1 VQTVASVGGGGGG
14 HGVGGVC
21 GGQMKQCVCTV
32 GVGCSCCGWMAAAAN
47 CCCGPI
53 CGICTGVPGP
63 GPGQF
68 GLATTLQTCGSVI
81 ARQLAGRVG
90 QQPTNM
96 VLQVS
101 LQIVA
106 AVGWCPQPG
115 NKVLQVSVQIVAAV
129 GWCPQPGNKVLQ
141 VSVQNVPGVGCGQI
155 GATVGQCSGALRTGH
170 AGGTVCAGQ
179 AGGCVNDGQT
189 KQWVCGV
196 GWMAA
201 AANCCCG
208 PICGVCTGVPGPGPG
223 QFGLATTLQICGCV
237 SCTQK
242 FACVCRQTFGCVG
255 QLTKVQAIPALG
267 HGGAKLRCGQAG
279 GCVHTVAAVGQ
290 PMWVQPTMVQ
300 STKVRWMQAG
310 GCVQT
315 VATVCTG
322 QIGGTV
328 GQCCGALRT
337 GHAGG
342 TVCTGQAG
350 GTDGQCSG
358 ALRTGH
364 AGGTVCTGQADGTD
378 GQCSGALRTGHA
390 GGTVCTGQAGGTDG
404 QCSGALRTGHAGG
417 TVCGGQAGGC
427 VQTVAT
433 VGAGQFCVSAAMACA

>member
-1 VQTVASVGGGGGG
+1 LQ
-14 HGVGGVC
+14 
-21 GGQMKQCVCTV
+21 
-32 GVGCSCCGWMAAAAN
+32 
-47 CCCGPI
+47 I
-53 CGICTGVPGP
+53 CGC
-63 GPGQF
+63 
-68 GLATTLQTCGSVI
+68 VI
-81 ARQLAGRVG
+81 WKQLAGRAV
-90 QQPTNM
+90 QQPTNK

-101 LQIVA
+101 EQIVA

-141 VSVQNVPGVGCGQI
+141 VSVQNVPGVGCG
-155 GATVGQCSGALRTGH
+155 H
-170 AGGTVCAGQ
+170 AGGAVCSPQIAGSV
-179 AGGCVNDGQT
+179 GCMHCCCSVTGGQT
-189 KQWVCGV
+189 KQWVCAVGV

-208 PICGVCTGVPGPGPG
+208 PNCGVCTGVPGPGPG

-237 SCTQK
+237 SCKQM
-242 FACVCRQTFGCVG
+242 FGCVCKQTFGCVG

-267 HGGAKLRCGQAG
+267 HGGAKLRCG
-279 GCVHTVAAVGQ
+279 
-290 PMWVQPTMVQ
+290 
-300 STKVRWMQAG
+300 QAG

-342 TVCTGQAG
+342 TVCTGQIG
-350 GTDGQCSG
+350 GTVGQCCG

-364 AGGTVCTGQADGTD
+364 AGGTVCA
-378 GQCSGALRTGHA
+378 
-390 GGTVCTGQAGGTDG
+390 
-404 QCSGALRTGHAGG
+404 
-417 TVCGGQAGGC
+417 GQAGGC
-427 VQTVAT
+427 VNGGQTKQWVCA
-433 VGAGQFCVSAAMACA
+433 VGVGWIAAAANCCCG

>member
-1 VQTVASVGGGGGG
+1 
-14 HGVGGVC
+14 
-21 GGQMKQCVCTV
+21 
-32 GVGCSCCGWMAAAAN
+32 
-47 CCCGPI
+47 
-53 CGICTGVPGP
+53 VPGP

-68 GLATTLQTCGSVI
+68 GLTAILQTWGSVTGK
-81 ARQLAGRVG
+81 QLAGRVG
-90 QQPTNM
+90 KQPTNM

-101 LQIVA
+101 EQIVA
-106 AVGWCPQPG
+106 AVGCCPQPT
-115 NKVLQVSVQIVAAV
+115 NKVLQVSEQIVAAV
-129 GWCPQPGNKVLQ
+129 GCCPQPGNKVLQ

-155 GATVGQCSGALRTGH
+155 GATVGQCGGALRTGHAGGTVCIGHAGGCVNGGQIGATVGQCGGALRSGH

-179 AGGCVNDGQT
+179 AGGCVNGGQT
-189 KQWVCGV
+189 KQWVCAVGV

-255 QLTKVQAIPALG
+255 QLTKVQAIPTLG

-328 GQCCGALRT
+328 GQC
-337 GHAGG
+337 
-342 TVCTGQAG
+342 
-350 GTDGQCSG
+350 SG

-364 AGGTVCTGQADGTD
+364 AGGTVCTGHIGGTV
-378 GQCSGALRTGHA
+378 GQCCGALRTGHA
-390 GGTVCTGQAGGTDG
+390 GVGWIAAAANC
-404 QCSGALRTGHAGG
+404 C
-417 TVCGGQAGGC
+417 CG
-427 VQTVAT
+427 
-433 VGAGQFCVSAAMACA
+433 

>member
-1 VQTVASVGGGGGG
+1 VT
-14 HGVGGVC
+14 
-21 GGQMKQCVCTV
+21 GGQTKQWVCTV
-32 GVGCSCCGWMAAAAN
+32 GVGCTAAAAN
-47 CCCGPI
+47 CCCGPT

-68 GLATTLQTCGSVI
+68 GLAPTLRICGCVI
-81 ARQLAGRVG
+81 WKQLAGRAV
-90 QQPTNM
+90 QQPTNK

-101 LQIVA
+101 EQIVA
-106 AVGWCPQPG
+106 AVGCCPQPT
-115 NKVLQVSVQIVAAV
+115 NKVLHVSEQIVAAV

-155 GATVGQCSGALRTGH
+155 GGTVGQCCGALRTGH
-170 AGGTVCAGQ
+170 AGGTVCTGQ
-179 AGGCVNDGQT
+179 AGGCVDGGQT
-189 KQWVCGV
+189 KQWVCAVGV
-196 GWMAA
+196 GWIAA

-208 PICGVCTGVPGPGPG
+208 PTCGICTGVPGPGPG

-237 SCTQK
+237 SCKQM
-242 FACVCRQTFGCVG
+242 FGCVG
-255 QLTKVQAIPALG
+255 QLTKVQGIPALG

-279 GCVHTVAAVGQ
+279 GCVQTVAAVGQ
-290 PMWVQPTMVQ
+290 PMWVQPMMVQ
-300 STKVRWMQAG
+300 STKVRWTQAG

-350 GTDGQCSG
+350 GC
-358 ALRTGH
+358 
-364 AGGTVCTGQADGTD
+364 VN
-378 GQCSGALRTGHA
+378 
-390 GGTVCTGQAGGTDG
+390 
-404 QCSGALRTGHAGG
+404 
-417 TVCGGQAGGC
+417 GGQTKQW
-427 VQTVAT
+427 V
-433 VGAGQFCVSAAMACA
+433 